1 MDKDIKEAAK
11 QLKSEIKAGFA
22 ENKDN
27 LKEVKGELRKM
38 RHELK
43 DKVSEIDV
51 QELAAKKDALLMEGE
66 IKKEKVEADLRKL
79 KEDAELRAQ
88 VMRETAETKKN
99 A

>member
-1 MDKDIKEAAK
+1 MWTAQIIFNDLLRVFLAPTRRGA
-11 QLKSEIKAGFA
+11 LCCAKAG
-22 ENKDN
+22 KH
-27 LKEVKGELRKM
+27 R
-38 RHELK
+38 
-43 DKVSEIDV
+43 
-51 QELAAKKDALLMEGE
+51 GE